1 MFSFTIRLFDAT
13 RKAKVSCSEDTTILQ
28 ILQKAQSMWNLPHS
42 DYMIV
47 LQRTGE
53 QLNPFIT
60 LNLAGIYKH
69 DVLVVASIIPGGGM
83 ILQSLIIEQLE
94 VDGTSKTFR
103 MRSEPNSEIIVAFA
117 DEYEEPREGPLYFL
131 DKEYTEI
138 FTKGFAKCESRR
150 LGKKFRYLNNQY
162 EINISWRGITT
173 KPNELSLYSL
183 SLPKYAVP
191 QSINIED
198 PQKLSREFRRN
209 VIRDDQHNRFIIY
222 LECRS
227 KYGLFDFDLNCKF
240 SIDSL
245 NFSSAQYKDSLTENN
260 YGYPDILNLAL
271 EHEEKV
277 KVQEFL
283 GKDGLPNNMKLSIY
297 NIHNSQ
303 FAGGIVDANTVD
315 AQQIGGNVHNNDA

>member
-1 MFSFTIRLFDAT
+1 MSKPITVYGF
-13 RKAKVSCSEDTTILQ
+13 
-28 ILQKAQSMWNLPHS
+28 
-42 DYMIV
+42 Y
-47 LQRTGE
+47 
-53 QLNPFIT
+53 LNI
-60 LNLAGIYKH
+60 I
-69 DVLVVASIIPGGGM
+69 VLVVVPNIEAGGM
-83 ILQSLIIEQLE
+83 FLQSLIIEQLDLIIKQLE
-94 VDGTSKTFR
+94 VNGTLKTFR
-103 MRSEPNSEIIVAFA
+103 MHSERNSEIIVAFA
-117 DEYEEPREGPLYFL
+117 DEYEEPREGPVYFL
-131 DKEYTEI
+131 DEEYTEI

-150 LGKKFRYLNNQY
+150 LGKKFSYLNNQY
-162 EINISWRGITT
+162 EINICWRGITT
-173 KPNELSLYSL
+173 ERNELSLYSL

-198 PQKLSREFRRN
+198 PRKLSREFRRD
-209 VIRDDQHNRFIIY
+209 VIKDYQHDRFVIY

-315 AQQIGGNVHNNDA
+315 AQQMGGNIHNNDA